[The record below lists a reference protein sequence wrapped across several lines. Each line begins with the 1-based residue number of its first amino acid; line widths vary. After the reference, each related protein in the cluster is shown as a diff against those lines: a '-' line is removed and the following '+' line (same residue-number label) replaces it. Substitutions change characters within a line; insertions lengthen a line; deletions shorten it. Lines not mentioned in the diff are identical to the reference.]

1 MAEFD
6 YFNQLKGKVQELRMR
21 KDEIQSDVM
30 NQRMQ
35 MSQLDEQ
42 IAQLQRE
49 KQRISLDVQAKDQQ
63 VKNYTTLI
71 DQSDEA
77 LNKMMQS
84 TQKLSD
90 TLTTALNN
98 NLWSTLVFSL
108 NKE

>member
-1 MAEFD
+1 
-6 YFNQLKGKVQELRMR
+6 
-21 KDEIQSDVM
+21 
-30 NQRMQ
+30 

>member
-71 DQSDEA
+71 D
-77 LNKMMQS
+77 
-84 TQKLSD
+84 
-90 TLTTALNN
+90 
-98 NLWSTLVFSL
+98 
-108 NKE
+108 